1 MNILFLSI
9 GGLSNLS
16 AHGIY
21 TDLLREF
28 KNNGH
33 NVYVMCPTERREG
46 KPTSFAVE
54 EGINVLRVKIGNIKK
69 CNIIEKGI
77 STVLIEPQFKAA
89 IKKYYSSVK
98 FDLVMYSTPPITFA
112 NVIDFVKKR
121 DGAASYLILKDIFPQ
136 NAVDMGMFKKNSIFY
151 KFFRRKEKKL
161 YALSDKIGCMSKAN
175 VEYIIK
181 HNPWI
186 NPENVEVCPNSIE
199 VRQLN
204 ISEQQILD
212 TKKALGIP
220 LDKKIF
226 VYGGNLGKPQGIDF
240 FIKAID
246 AAANEIDDVFFLISG
261 SGTEYSKIERYINQ
275 SDKTNIKLM
284 RSIPRE
290 DYEAMIAGCDVGM
303 IFLDNRFTIPNF
315 PSRLISY
322 LQSSLPVLA
331 VTDVNSDIGE
341 VATEGNFGW
350 WCQSNDVD
358 GFVACIKEI
367 LNADTKAMG
376 KTGFKYLCDN
386 YTSKISYDIIMAH
399 FTEKETVT
407 Q

>member
-9 GGLSNLS
+9 GRLSNLS
-16 AHGIY
+16 VHGIY

-28 KNNGH
+28 RDNGH
-33 NVYVMCPTERREG
+33 NVYVMCPTERKEG
-46 KPTSFAVE
+46 KPTSYGVE

-77 STVLIEPQFKAA
+77 STILIEPQFKAA

-136 NAVDMGMFKKNSIFY
+136 NAVDMGMFKANSIIN

-181 HNPWI
+181 HNPTV
-186 NPENVEVCPNSIE
+186 NPENVEVCPNSIT
-199 VRQLN
+199 VRQMN
-204 ISEQQILD
+204 ISNEQILA
-212 TKKALGIP
+212 TKQAYGIP
-220 LDKKIF
+220 TDKKIF

-246 AAANEIDDVFFLISG
+246 AAASEIEDVFFLISG
-261 SGTEYSKIERYINQ
+261 LGTEFSKIERYINQ
-275 SDKTNIKLM
+275 TDKTNIKLM

-290 DYEAMIAGCDVGM
+290 EYEAMIAGCDVGM

-322 LQSSLPVLA
+322 LQTSLPVLA
-331 VTDVNSDIGE
+331 VTDVNSDIGT

-358 GFVACIKEI
+358 AFVKTVKEI
-367 LNADTKAMG
+367 LNADTKEMG
-376 KTGFKYLCDN
+376 KIGYEYLCNN
-386 YTSKISYDIIMAH
+386 YTSKISYDIIMSH
-399 FTEKETVT
+399 FTQKQTVT
-407 Q
+407 K

>member
-9 GGLSNLS
+9 SRLPDFS

-21 TDLLREF
+21 TDLLKEF
-28 KNNGH
+28 KDNGH
-33 NVYVMCPTERREG
+33 NVYVMCPNERRFG
-46 KPTSFAVE
+46 QPTSYSVE
-54 EGINVLRVKIGNIKK
+54 EGINVLRVKTGNIKN
-69 CNIIEKGI
+69 CNVIEKGI
-77 STVLIEPQFKAA
+77 STVLIESQFKAA
-89 IKKYYSSVK
+89 IKKYYASVK

-136 NAVDMGMFKKNSIFY
+136 NAVDMGMFKKSSIIY
-151 KFFRRKEKKL
+151 KFFRRKEKQL
-161 YALSDKIGCMSKAN
+161 YMLSDKIGCMSKAN
-175 VEYIIK
+175 VEYILK
-181 HNPWI
+181 HNSYL
-186 NPENVEVCPNSIE
+186 NPENVEVCPNSIT
-199 VRQLN
+199 VLQMD
-204 ISEQQILD
+204 ISEEQILA
-212 TKKALGIP
+212 TKQAYGIP
-220 LDKKIF
+220 TDKKIF

-246 AAANEIDDVFFLISG
+246 AAATKIEDVFFLVSG
-261 SGTEYSKIERYINQ
+261 SGTEFSKIERYINQ
-275 SDKTNIKLM
+275 NTKSNIKLM

-290 DYEAMIAGCDVGM
+290 EYEAMIAGCDVGM

-322 LQSSLPVLA
+322 LQTSLPVLA
-331 VTDVNSDIGE
+331 VTDVNSDIGT
-341 VATEGNFGW
+341 VAVEGNFGW

-358 GFVACIKEI
+358 AFVKTVEEA
-367 LNADTKAMG
+367 LTADTKAMG
-376 KTGFKYLCDN
+376 KIGFDYLCNN
-386 YTSKISYDIIMAH
+386 YTSKISYDIIMSH

>member
-9 GGLSNLS
+9 GRLSNLS
-16 AHGIY
+16 VHGIY

-28 KNNGH
+28 RDNGH
-33 NVYVMCPTERREG
+33 NVYVMCPTERKEG
-46 KPTSFAVE
+46 KPTSFGVE

-136 NAVDMGMFKKNSIFY
+136 NAVDMGMFKKNSIIN

-161 YALSDKIGCMSKAN
+161 YAISDKIGCMSKAN

-181 HNPWI
+181 HNPQV
-186 NPENVEVCPNSIE
+186 NPENVEVCPNSIT
-199 VRQLN
+199 VRQMN
-204 ISEQQILD
+204 ISEEQILA
-212 TKKALGIP
+212 TKQAYGIP
-220 LDKKIF
+220 TDKKIF

-246 AAANEIDDVFFLISG
+246 AAASEIEDVFFLISG
-261 SGTEYSKIERYINQ
+261 SGTEFSKIERYINQ
-275 SDKTNIKLM
+275 TDKTNIKLM

-290 DYEAMIAGCDVGM
+290 EYEAMIAGCDVGM

-322 LQSSLPVLA
+322 LQTSLPVLA
-331 VTDVNSDIGE
+331 VTDVNSDIGT

-350 WCQSNDVD
+350 WCQSNDVEQ
-358 GFVACIKEI
+358 FVKTVKEI
-367 LNADTKAMG
+367 LSADTKAMG
-376 KTGFKYLCDN
+376 KIGYEYLCNN
-386 YTSKISYDIIMAH
+386 YTSKISYDIIMSH
-399 FTEKETVT
+399 FTQKQTVT
-407 Q
+407 K